1 MNTASTPVSVAPHA
15 RAQGRVARTFRPPQA
30 PHGLRTALLAVV
42 DGSTPNLKAAANRVR
57 RLLGHPVTDGDGGR
71 DEHQPRSISDVLVGG
86 PHMRFYHRADC
97 QMATDREWSEEKLD
111 EHGRTGR
118 SPCGMC
124 RP

>member
-15 RAQGRVARTFRPPQA
+15 RARGRAARTFRPPRA
-30 PHGLRTALLAVV
+30 VDGLRTALLAVV
-42 DGSTPNLKAAANRVR
+42 DSGTTSLKAAAVRVR
-57 RLLGHPVTDGDGGR
+57 RLLGRPVTDGDRER
-71 DEHQPRSISDVLVGG
+71 DEHHPRSTSDVLVGG
-86 PHMRFYHRADC
+86 PNMRFFHRADC

-111 EHGRTGR
+111 EQGRTGR